1 MLNYLIVMVATMCLG
16 FSLATTARAPNN
28 VDWRAQQRQLKSLQK
43 QERNALKVQQR
54 NIKRSWK
61 DARASSATRAQAL
74 HQMQRERR
82 DLIQKQKDALQNL
95 KDLQRAS
102 KENQRMNG
110 Q

>member
-1 MLNYLIVMVATMCLG
+1 MRNCLIVMVATMCLG
-16 FSLATTARAPNN
+16 FGFAPTVRAQN
-28 VDWRAQQRQLKSLQK
+28 VDWRAQVKQLKAQQK
-43 QERNALKVQQR
+43 LDLNALKARQR
-54 NIKRSWK
+54 SVKQSWK
-61 DARASSATRAQAL
+61 NTQVSPATRAQAK

>member
-1 MLNYLIVMVATMCLG
+1 MRNYLIVMVAAMCLAIG
-16 FSLATTARAPNN
+16 WAPTVRAQE
-28 VDWRAQQRQLKSLQK
+28 VDWRAQRQQLKMQQK
-43 QERNALKVQQR
+43 VELNALKVRQR
-54 NIKRSWK
+54 NVKQSWK
-61 DARASSATRAQAL
+61 NAQVSSATRAQAL

-102 KENQRMNG
+102 KENQRMTG